1 MRSALKLAIEK
12 DDIVQVLKLCSPPFS
27 PEIIAFDVRFAKTSK
42 RMRHDAVYYAV
53 YKVFD
58 DHRNGKDTAPALLSL
73 KHVASGTEFEPD
85 DQLLDF
91 ITKDAYYHANGTYA
105 TELGL
110 HISCWQTVVCFRFRH
125 SWPYTKIINY
135 AIAHTHDLFLGTN
148 FNLNDGDQCAQRTHA
163 DGIWL
168 QIILFKWR
176 DQADYSSMYDL
187 IVQSIV
193 RNDEEKLLQFILRE
207 MCPPYDLR
215 SSIYSA
221 MAKTVL
227 HACVQSPDLKPYQL
241 NLLLQTFN
249 PLLLDHNDMRP
260 SDLLLA
266 APPHEHTDEF
276 LTMLRASEEIH
287 EPSRRDLMVV
297 MGHSLLKSGS
307 ILSCLDNEL
316 LRMIIEYAQIEYS
329 LSRRMDDMDLTG
341 V

>member
-12 DDIVQVLKLCSPPFS
+12 SDISWVLRLTTTDPHPPVIF
-27 PEIIAFDVRFAKTSK
+27 AFDVRFAKTSK
-42 RMRHDAVYYAV
+42 RMRRDAVYYAV

-58 DHRNGKDTAPALLSL
+58 DHRNGKDTAKALSILRL
-73 KHVASGTEFEPD
+73 IAIGTEFEPD

-91 ITKDAYYHANGTYA
+91 ITKDAYYHAYGTYA
-105 TELGL
+105 KELGP
-110 HISCWQTVVCFRFRH
+110 HISCWQAVVNMQFKDSCPF
-125 SWPYTKIINY
+125 SKCINY
-135 AIAHTHDLFLGTN
+135 AMAHTHDLFRGTN
-148 FNLNDGDQCAQRTHA
+148 FNLNDGNQCAQRTHA

-168 QIILFKWR
+168 QLILFSWR
-176 DQADYSSMYDL
+176 DHNEYSSMYDL

-207 MCPPYDLR
+207 MRPPYDLR
-215 SSIYSA
+215 SSMYNTS
-221 MAKTVL
+221 AKTVL
-227 HACVQSPDLKPYQL
+227 LACVQSPDLKPYQL

-249 PLLLDHNDMRP
+249 PLFLDRNDMRP

-316 LRMIIEYAQIEYS
+316 LRMIIGYAQIEYR
-329 LSRRMDDMDLTG
+329 LPWR